1 MSTTSAAVRRPRR
14 AVVTTFA
21 GMAAVVTALATLAG
35 CGSSSSSAASSS
47 SSPSSSVAGASSA
60 GGDPR
65 KANVTITAA
74 NGCSADKLSFPAG
87 ALTFDIANKDATAVS
102 EVELQSGQ
110 RIVGEKEN
118 LPPGFSG
125 TFSVTV
131 DAGKY
136 TLYCPGAAQENTTI
150 TVTGKAAGSGDA
162 DADTLLSQGTKQYAS
177 YVTNQVGYLVQTT
190 EALQAALKGSDL
202 TAAQQAYMKARPYYE
217 KIEPVAESFTVGSD
231 NLDND
236 IDARADDVSASQ
248 WEGFH
253 RIEKG
258 LFQDKSLSGLSTYGA
273 GLVTDVTKLQTL
285 TTGLSYKPFELA
297 NGAQDLLDEVASSK
311 ITGEEERYSHID
323 LLDFQAN
330 DEGAEQAFASLQP
343 ALQKIDPTLTT
354 TITRA
359 FTSLDSL
366 VDTYRTGSNES
377 GFVLYTTLTDTDKQK
392 LAAAVKAVQE
402 PLSQVAAKVANA

>member
-1 MSTTSAAVRRPRR
+1 LRTPSAATRRRPGS
-14 AVVTTFA
+14 ALVGITVAALTVA
-21 GMAAVVTALATLAG
+21 GTLAG
-35 CGSSSSSAASSS
+35 CGSSSSAASASGKS
-47 SSPSSSVAGASSA
+47 TSGAA

-65 KANVTITAA
+65 KATVTITAA
-74 NGCSADKLSFPAG
+74 GGCTADKLSFPAG
-87 ALTFDIANKDATAVS
+87 ALTFAITNKDATAVS

-136 TLYCPGAAQENTTI
+136 TMYCPGAATENTTI
-150 TVTGKAAGSGDA
+150 TVTGKAAAAGDT
-162 DADTLLSQGTKQYAS
+162 DVDTLLSQGTKQYAG
-177 YVTNQVGYLVQTT
+177 YVTEQVGYLVQTT
-190 EALQAALKGSDL
+190 KTLQAALQGTDL
-202 TAAQQAYMKARPYYE
+202 AAAQTAYMKARPYYE
-217 KIEPVAESFTVGSD
+217 KVEPVAESFTVGSD

-236 IDARADDVSASQ
+236 IDARVDNVPASQ

-253 RIEKG
+253 RIEMG
-258 LFQDKSLSGLSTYGA
+258 LFQDKSLTGLSAYGA
-273 GLVTDVTKLQTL
+273 KLVTDVEKLQTL
-285 TTGLSYKPFELA
+285 TTGLSYKGFELA

-330 DEGAEQAFASLQP
+330 DEGAEQAFAALQP
-343 ALQKIDPTLTT
+343 ALAKIDPTLAS
-354 TITRA
+354 TIAGA
-359 FTSLDSL
+359 FSSLDTL
-366 VDTYRTGSNES
+366 VDTYRTGANAS
-377 GFVLYTTLTDTDKQK
+377 GFVLYTALTDSDKQK

-402 PLSQVAAKVANA
+402 PLSQVAAKVATA

>member
-1 MSTTSAAVRRPRR
+1 MRTSSIATRRSGSALIGITVAAFTV
-14 AVVTTFA
+14 
-21 GMAAVVTALATLAG
+21 ATLAG
-35 CGSSSSSAASSS
+35 CSSSSTGANSASASSS
-47 SSPSSSVAGASSA
+47 AGTA

-65 KANVTITAA
+65 TAAVTITAA
-74 NGCSADKLSFPAG
+74 GGCTADKLTFPAG
-87 ALTFDIANKDATAVS
+87 GITFNISNKDATAVS

-131 DAGKY
+131 DAGQY
-136 TLYCPGAAQENTTI
+136 TMYCPGAAKEDTTI
-150 TVTGKAAGSGDA
+150 TVTGKAAAAGGTTV
-162 DADTLLSQGTKQYAS
+162 DTLLAQGAKQYS
-177 YVTNQVGYLVQTT
+177 TYVTDQVGYLVQTT
-190 EALQAALKGSDL
+190 EALQTALQGTDL
-202 TAAQQAYMKARPYYE
+202 AAAQQAYMKARPYYE

-236 IDARADDVSASQ
+236 IDARVDDVPAAQ

-253 RIEKG
+253 RIEMG
-258 LFQDKSLSGLSTYGA
+258 LFQDQSLTGLSTYGA
-273 GLVTDVTKLQTL
+273 GLVSNVKKLQTL
-285 TTGLSYKPFELA
+285 TTGLTYKASEQA
-297 NGAQDLLDEVASSK
+297 NGAQELLDEVASSK

-330 DEGAEQAFASLQP
+330 DEGAEQAFAALQP
-343 ALQKIDPTLTT
+343 ALEKIDPALAS
-354 TITRA
+354 TIA
-359 FTSLDSL
+359 SSFTSLDTL
-366 VDTYRTGSNES
+366 VDTYRTGSNAS
-377 GFVLYTTLTDTDKQK
+377 GFVLYTALTDTDKQK

>member
-1 MSTTSAAVRRPRR
+1 MPTTPAVRRSR
-14 AVVTTFA
+14 A
-21 GMAAVVTALATLAG
+21 ALAITAATAFAATAALAG
-35 CGSSSSSAASSS
+35 CSSSSTTTKPAAASTQ
-47 SSPSSSVAGASSA
+47 SA

-65 KANVTITAA
+65 KASVVISAA
-74 NGCSADKLSFPAG
+74 DGCSADKLSFPAG
-87 ALTFDIANKDATAVS
+87 ALTFDITNKDATAVS

-125 TFSVTV
+125 TFSVSV

-136 TLYCPGAAQENTTI
+136 TLYCPGAQQENTTI
-150 TVTGKAAGSGDA
+150 TVTGKAAAGSDSSVDA
-162 DADTLLSQGTKQYAS
+162 LLSQGTQEYAA
-177 YVTNQVGYLVQTT
+177 YVTNQVGYLVQTS
-190 EALQAALKGSDL
+190 EALQTALQGNDL

-236 IDARADDVSASQ
+236 IDARVDDVPASQ

-253 RIEKG
+253 RIEQG
-258 LFQDKSLSGLSTYGA
+258 LFQKKSLTGLATYGA
-273 GLVTDVTKLQTL
+273 GLVTDVKKLQTL
-285 TTGLSYKPFELA
+285 TTGLAYKPYELA

-330 DEGAEQAFASLQP
+330 DEGAEQAFAALQP
-343 ALQKIDPTLTT
+343 ALQKIDPTLTSS
-354 TITRA
+354 IAQA
-359 FTSLDSL
+359 FTALDTL
-366 VDTYRTGSNES
+366 VDTYRTGSNAS
-377 GFVLYTTLTDTDKQK
+377 GFELYTSLTTADKQK